1 MATFWVSF
9 ATDEKFLGV
18 AIVDMAPDAYGE
30 FSAMDVIGETI
41 RLRCNPG
48 YGSVQVQRI
57 PDGEIP
63 ISFKNRL
70 LTKDEAERLN
80 AVRLIN

>member
-18 AIVDMAPDAYGE
+18 AIVDMALDAHGE
-30 FSAMDVIGETI
+30 FNAMDVIGETI

-48 YGSVQVQRI
+48 HGSVLVQNI

-70 LTKDEAERLN
+70 LGKDEAERLN
-80 AVRLIN
+80 AVRPIN